1 MYFVHIYVDFWKDSE
16 KNKHLSQ
23 TLKSQIVF
31 LHRFRDSREYID
43 HRATPKKT
51 ISLSLDYFPT
61 LRLNYDVRVVDESR
75 TEFSWKECGRI
86 KEGEG

>member
-16 KNKHLSQ
+16 KNKHLFQ

-31 LHRFRDSREYID
+31 LHRFRDSREHVD

-51 ISLSLDYFPT
+51 IHHDFPFP
-61 LRLNYDVRVVDESR
+61 RLFPHVTS
-75 TEFSWKECGRI
+75 
-86 KEGEG
+86 